1 MPSNK
6 IYNFFCLICGDP
18 FKVERCDAQTCSKNC
33 RVALHKL
40 KKHGVQAETT
50 TPEEDK
56 EIKDKME
63 SVTSRGVTA
72 ALTPGHNEDKKST
85 IPSQT
90 QAVLNDI
97 KNSGKSKRVAKPKP
111 KPKNDKNLIPGKAG
125 KDQSS
130 LSKRKK
136 KAAKKGGSGE

>member
-6 IYNFFCLICGDP
+6 IYNFHCLICGDA

-40 KKHGVQAETT
+40 KKHGVQVEQT

-56 EIKDKME
+56 DIKSKIE
-63 SVTSRGVTA
+63 SVTSGGAKA
-72 ALTPGHNEDKKST
+72 ALTPSHNEDKKST
-85 IPSQT
+85 IPTQT
-90 QAVLNDI
+90 QKVLDDI
-97 KNSGKSKRVAKPKP
+97 KNSGKSKRIKKPTAHP
-111 KPKNDKNLIPGKAG
+111 QNDKNLIPGKAG
-125 KDQSS
+125 KEQTI
-130 LSKRKK
+130 LNKRKR